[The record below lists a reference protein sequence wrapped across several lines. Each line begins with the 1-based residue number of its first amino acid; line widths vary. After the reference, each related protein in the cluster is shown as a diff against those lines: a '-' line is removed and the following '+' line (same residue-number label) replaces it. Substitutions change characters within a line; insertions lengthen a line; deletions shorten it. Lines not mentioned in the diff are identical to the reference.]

1 MTAEMTAETTAAPTT
16 SDKKA
21 AIDLAGSDTASIA
34 PANAGANADI
44 SVLIVDDHAVVREGY
59 RRLLEV
65 SGNLRVCG
73 EAANATEAYQRFCAL
88 KPDVV
93 VMDVSLPG
101 ASGIEAMRRVL
112 AREPLARVLIFSV
125 HEDALFVRRALD
137 AGALGYVT
145 KASAPDVLV
154 EAVRTV
160 ARRASYLSPD
170 VSQALAMRTALSAG
184 PPGRQLSARE
194 FEVLRMLVQGYTLPT
209 IAEKLGLSQKTV
221 ANHQSAIRHKFG
233 ADNGVQ
239 LAQIASRLGLHLT
252 GSASPA

>member
-1 MTAEMTAETTAAPTT
+1 MTAEMKTATTMSDNIAAAGVARTVAGTVAESIAVADAGAKAET
-16 SDKKA
+16 
-21 AIDLAGSDTASIA
+21 
-34 PANAGANADI
+34 

-65 SGNLRVCG
+65 SGNLRICG

-112 AREPLARVLIFSV
+112 AREPAARVLIFSV

-170 VSQALAMRTALSAG
+170 VSQALAMRTTLSAG

>member
-1 MTAEMTAETTAAPTT
+1 M
-16 SDKKA
+16 
-21 AIDLAGSDTASIA
+21 
-34 PANAGANADI
+34 NQDI
-44 SVLIVDDHAVVREGY
+44 SVLLVDDHAVVREGY

-65 SGNLRVCG
+65 SGNVRVCG
-73 EAANATEAYQRFCAL
+73 EAADAAQAYQRFCAL
-88 KPDVV
+88 RPDVV

-101 ASGIEAMRRVL
+101 ASGIEAMRRMH
-112 AREPLARVLIFSV
+112 AREPDARVLIFSV
-125 HEDALFVRRALD
+125 HEDALFVRRALN

-154 EAVRTV
+154 EAVDTV
-160 ARRASYLSPD
+160 ARRGSYLSPD
-170 VSQALAMRTALSAG
+170 VSRALAMRSSFTAG

-194 FEVLRMLVQGYTLPT
+194 FEVLRMLAQGYTLPT

-221 ANHQSAIRHKFG
+221 ANHQSAIRQKFG